1 MATESIIE
9 KVLKESTIMVGKV
22 IDHLDTEF
30 RNVRPV
36 LKQPSADEQIWAVD
50 NLGTDDFKDIINEF
64 GEGAVEKLLYKTH
77 QLKTDGRRKINA

>member
-1 MATESIIE
+1 MAKESILE
-9 KVLKESTIMVGKV
+9 KVLKESEIMVGKV

-30 RNVRPV
+30 KNVRPV
-36 LKQPSADEQIWAVD
+36 LKQVNLNDAIWAVD
-50 NLGTDDFKDIINEF
+50 NLGYEDMDNLIAEF